1 MLLRIHALMGL
12 GLLLKKER
20 VDAMIAGGRE
30 KFVELLKKFAEQ
42 TIVRR
47 AGGAPDGQ
55 PVRGRPTFTKQEQMQ
70 RQAES
75 DATKMVGAAAKA
87 KKTTLETQQLIK
99 AGQAGNRWFPCMK
112 LDDTNSCYCER
123 VFRRPGGLAAHELS
137 DSHHFARAPTSTAN
151 LAKQLFHQLMQGGG
165 GDNNTARLAAA
176 NDVAPGRVTKAVNT
190 SRFNF
195 TLSDDAKQDA
205 PHPLAHRIANR
216 EMLTQLQDL
225 AHLTTYSNKS
235 DGAGVYASI
244 QQFLAVRV
252 LHEVNPHYPRCTE
265 SSQSVAGDGKG
276 GCDLVHAEIG
286 AQGKKQLNRGVD
298 QTNADQHA
306 AALVADGGIKGTG

>member
-1 MLLRIHALMGL
+1 
-12 GLLLKKER
+12 
-20 VDAMIAGGRE
+20 
-30 KFVELLKKFAEQ
+30 
-42 TIVRR
+42 
-47 AGGAPDGQ
+47 
-55 PVRGRPTFTKQEQMQ
+55 MQ

-75 DATKMVGAAAKA
+75 DATKMVGAASKA
-87 KKTTLETQQLIK
+87 KTTLDTQQLIK
-99 AGQAGNRWFPCMK
+99 DCQSGNGWFPCMK

-123 VFRRPGGLAAHELS
+123 VFRRSEGLAAHELS
-137 DSHHFARAPTSTAN
+137 DSHHFVRAPTSTAN

-165 GDNNTARLAAA
+165 GDNNTARLATA
-176 NDVAPGRVTKAVNT
+176 NEVAPGRVTKAVNT

-205 PHPLAHRIANR
+205 PHLLAHRIANR
-216 EMLTQLQDL
+216 EMLTQWQDL

-244 QQFLAVRV
+244 QQFLALRV
-252 LHEVNPHYPRCTE
+252 LHEVNPRYPRCTE

-276 GCDLVHAEIG
+276 GCDRMHAEIG
-286 AQGKKQLNRGVD
+286 AKGKKQLDRSVD

-306 AALVADGGIKGTG
+306 AALVAEPEPAAVEEADVLFDADVLTFREWATQRGTFHTTALNREKAAVGG